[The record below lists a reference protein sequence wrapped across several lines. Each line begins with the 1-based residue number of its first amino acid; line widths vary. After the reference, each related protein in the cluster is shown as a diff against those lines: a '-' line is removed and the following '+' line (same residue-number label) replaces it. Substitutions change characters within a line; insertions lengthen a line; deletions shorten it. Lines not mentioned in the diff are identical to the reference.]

1 MRLLAAI
8 CFFMCS
14 VSAYASGCGSE
25 VKYPPVTGAMVGG
38 RHFLDVVPADYDAS
52 IEGRLVIQYHG
63 YGMSKEWMRN
73 LAGDLEREADNRTI
87 FFYPHAAYQTWQQV
101 ENGIDIQF
109 FDQMV
114 EYAKQKYCI
123 GKVYVTG
130 YSAGAFFVNWLVT
143 QRRADIS
150 AMAYV
155 AGGSINT
162 ILVPS
167 IGIHG
172 RSDQTIPYSVGNN
185 TRYNYASNNGCSE
198 AWLPPDLYGCIRPAT
213 CRVFDTVWCSWD
225 GNHDWPKKFNEP
237 IWQLF
242 QHY

>member
-1 MRLLAAI
+1 MI
-8 CFFMCS
+8 
-14 VSAYASGCGSE
+14 
-25 VKYPPVTGAMVGG
+25 GG
-38 RHFLDVVPADYDAS
+38 RHFLDVVPDAYNS
-52 IEGRLVIQYHG
+52 SSFGRLVIQYHG

-73 LAGDLEREADNRTI
+73 ISGNLEMEADNKTI
-87 FFYPHAAYQTWQQV
+87 FFYPHAAYQTWQQT
-101 ENGIDIQF
+101 ENGIDVQF
-109 FDQMV
+109 FDQMI

-130 YSAGAFFVNWLVT
+130 YGDGAFFVNWLIT

-155 AGGSINT
+155 AGGTETT
-162 ILVPS
+162 IRIPS

-172 RSDQTIPYSVGNN
+172 RNDKIVPYSVGDR

-198 AWLPPDLYGCIRPAT
+198 VWLAPDLYGCIRPAA

-225 GNHDWPKKFNEP
+225 GSHEWPRKFDEA
-237 IWQLF
+237 IWDLF
-242 QHY
+242 EHY